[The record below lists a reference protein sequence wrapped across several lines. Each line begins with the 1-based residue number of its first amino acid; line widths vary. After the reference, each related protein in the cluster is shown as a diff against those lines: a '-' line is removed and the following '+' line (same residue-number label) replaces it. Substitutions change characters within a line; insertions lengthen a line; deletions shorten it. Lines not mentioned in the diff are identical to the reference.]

1 MSKIGI
7 LFLVLS
13 VVLLGLG
20 FYGGTV
26 QIPEATAAEAAQPGD
41 VAMHFAQYS
50 NLYLLLGGLIL
61 FTVLYFTIHK
71 NVGLKTQHLMSTT
84 IRYIILI
91 GVGVFMVY
99 PLLWMVSATFKD
111 NNEIF
116 STLNL
121 IPARPTMEGYKLA
134 MTNYGGDI
142 NIWSAMLN
150 TYKYVIPRVIFTVI
164 SSTITAYGFGRFRF
178 RGRNVL
184 FALLMA
190 TLFLP
195 QVVLNIPQFLMYR
208 NFGWVDSPL
217 YLAMIV
223 PSLFAQET
231 YFVYMLIQFM
241 RNIPR
246 ELDEAAKIDGCNI
259 MQTLVLVL
267 VPMLW
272 PAMVSAGLFQFM
284 WSSNDFMGP
293 LLYVNSPSRYPA
305 TLFVRMSMDADTG
318 FAWNRVM
325 AVSLISIMPSL
336 IVFFLAQSQFMD
348 GVTAGAVKG

>member
-1 MSKIGI
+1 MAGQNRSGSRKQSGKVAFCGMMVALSVALMLTGGLVPIATYCAPMLGGILLLPIMLEYGRKTAWTAYIATSLIVLTLGVDKEAAFFYLFLGYYPIIKWNIEKIGKKPVRLALKLVVFNAAI
-7 LFLVLS
+7 FLMYAILGFVLHMDAVVAEFTEMGAWLLFL
-13 VVLLGLG
+13 
-20 FYGGTV
+20 
-26 QIPEATAAEAAQPGD
+26 
-41 VAMHFAQYS
+41 FA
-50 NLYLLLGGLIL
+50 
-61 FTVLYFTIHK
+61 V
-71 NVGLKTQHLMSTT
+71 
-84 IRYIILI
+84 
-91 GVGVFMVY
+91 
-99 PLLWMVSATFKD
+99 
-111 NNEIF
+111 
-116 STLNL
+116 
-121 IPARPTMEGYKLA
+121 
-134 MTNYGGDI
+134 
-142 NIWSAMLN
+142 
-150 TYKYVIPRVIFTVI
+150 
-164 SSTITAYGFGRFRF
+164 
-178 RGRNVL
+178 
-184 FALLMA
+184 LMA

-208 NFGWVDSPL
+208 QFGWVDSPY
-217 YLAMIV
+217 YLALIM
-223 PSLFAQET
+223 PTLFAQET

-293 LLYVNSPSRYPA
+293 LLYVNSPARYPA

-325 AVSLISIMPSL
+325 AVSLISIIPSL
-336 IVFFLAQSQFMD
+336 VVFFLAQRQFMD

>member
-1 MSKIGI
+1 MSATGI
-7 LFLVLS
+7 VFLALS
-13 VVLLGLG
+13 VVMLGLG
-20 FYGGTV
+20 FYGASV
-26 QIPEATAAEAAQPGD
+26 DVVSATGLAESIGQ
-41 VAMHFAQYS
+41 MKNFYF
-50 NLYLLLGGLIL
+50 LLGGLIL
-61 FTVLYFTIHK
+61 FIVLYRLALGK
-71 NVGLKTQHLMSTT
+71 ASLRVQHTMSTT
-84 IRYIILI
+84 IRYVILI

-99 PLLWMVSATFKD
+99 PLLWMISATFKD

-116 STLNL
+116 STLSL
-121 IPARPTMEGYKLA
+121 IPTRPTMEGYKAA
-134 MTNYGGDI
+134 MNNYGGDI
-142 NIWSAMLN
+142 NIWQAMLN
-150 TYKYVIPRVIFTVI
+150 TYKYVIPKVIFTVV
-164 SSTITAYGFGRFRF
+164 SSTITAYGFGR
-178 RGRNVL
+178 RNFL
-184 FALLMA
+184 FAVLMA

-208 NFGWVDSPL
+208 QFGWVDSPY
-217 YLAMIV
+217 YLALIV
-223 PSLFAQET
+223 PTLFAQET

-293 LLYVNSPSRYPA
+293 LLYVNSPARYPA

-325 AVSLISIMPSL
+325 AVSLISIIPSL
-336 IVFFLAQSQFMD
+336 VVFFLAQRQFMD

>member
-1 MSKIGI
+1 MSIAMI
-7 LFLVLS
+7 IFLVLS
-13 VVLLGLG
+13 IVLLGLG

-26 QIPEATAAEAAQPGD
+26 DMTTATGISASIGQIRN
-41 VAMHFAQYS
+41 F
-50 NLYLLLGGLIL
+50 YLMLGALIL
-61 FTVLYFTIHK
+61 FIVIYRFIF
-71 NVGLKTQHLMSTT
+71 NRSNLKVQHMMSTT
-84 IRYIILI
+84 IRYVILI
-91 GVGVFMVY
+91 AVGAFMVY

-116 STLNL
+116 STLSL
-121 IPARPTMEGYKLA
+121 IPARPTLDGYRAA
-134 MTNYGGDI
+134 MNDYGGDI
-142 NIWSAMLN
+142 NIWRAMGN
-150 TYKYVIPRVIFTVI
+150 TYKYVIPKMLFTVI
-164 SSTITAYGFGRFRF
+164 SSTVTAYGFGRFKF
-178 RGRNVL
+178 RGRNAL

-208 NFGWVDSPL
+208 NFGWVDSPY
-217 YLAMIV
+217 YLALIV
-223 PSLFAQET
+223 PTLFAQET

-293 LLYVNSPSRYPA
+293 LLYVNSPARYPA
-305 TLFVRMSMDADTG
+305 TLFVRMSMDADSG

-325 AVSLISIMPSL
+325 AVSLISIIPSL
-336 IVFFLAQSQFMD
+336 VVFFLAQNQFMD

>member
-1 MSKIGI
+1 MSATGI
-7 LFLVLS
+7 VFLALS
-13 VVLLGLG
+13 VVMLGLG
-20 FYGGTV
+20 FYGASV
-26 QIPEATAAEAAQPGD
+26 DVVSATGLAESIGQ
-41 VAMHFAQYS
+41 MKNFYF
-50 NLYLLLGGLIL
+50 LLGGLIL
-61 FTVLYFTIHK
+61 FIVLYRLALGK
-71 NVGLKTQHLMSTT
+71 ASLRVQHVMSTT
-84 IRYIILI
+84 IRYVILI

-99 PLLWMVSATFKD
+99 PLLWMISATFKD

-116 STLNL
+116 STLSL
-121 IPARPTMEGYKLA
+121 IPTRPTMEGYKAA
-134 MTNYGGDI
+134 MNNYGGDV
-142 NIWSAMLN
+142 NIWQAMLN
-150 TYKYVIPRVIFTVI
+150 TYKYVIPKVVFTVV

-178 RGRNVL
+178 RGRNFL
-184 FALLMA
+184 FAGLMA

-208 NFGWVDSPL
+208 KFGWVDSPY
-217 YLAMIV
+217 YLALIV
-223 PSLFAQET
+223 PTLFAQET

-293 LLYVNSPSRYPA
+293 LLYVNSPARYPA

-325 AVSLISIMPSL
+325 AVSLISIIPSL
-336 IVFFLAQSQFMD
+336 VVFFLAQRQFMD

>member
-1 MSKIGI
+1 MSATGI
-7 LFLVLS
+7 VFLALS
-13 VVLLGLG
+13 VVMLGLG
-20 FYGGTV
+20 FYGASV
-26 QIPEATAAEAAQPGD
+26 DVVSATGLAESIGQ
-41 VAMHFAQYS
+41 MKNFYF
-50 NLYLLLGGLIL
+50 LLGGLIL
-61 FTVLYFTIHK
+61 FIVLYRLALGK
-71 NVGLKTQHLMSTT
+71 ASLRVQHVMSTT
-84 IRYIILI
+84 IRYVILI

-99 PLLWMVSATFKD
+99 PLLWMISATFKD

-116 STLNL
+116 STLSL
-121 IPARPTMEGYKLA
+121 IPTRPTMEGYKAA
-134 MTNYGGDI
+134 MNNYGGDI
-142 NIWSAMLN
+142 NIWQAMLN
-150 TYKYVIPRVIFTVI
+150 TYKYVIPKVIFTVV

-178 RGRNVL
+178 RWRNFL
-184 FALLMA
+184 FAVLMA

-208 NFGWVDSPL
+208 KFGWVDSPY
-217 YLAMIV
+217 YLALIV
-223 PSLFAQET
+223 PTLFAQET

-293 LLYVNSPSRYPA
+293 LLYVNSPARYPA

-325 AVSLISIMPSL
+325 AVSLISIIPSL
-336 IVFFLAQSQFMD
+336 VVFFLAQRQFMD

>member
-1 MSKIGI
+1 
-7 LFLVLS
+7 
-13 VVLLGLG
+13 
-20 FYGGTV
+20 
-26 QIPEATAAEAAQPGD
+26 
-41 VAMHFAQYS
+41 
-50 NLYLLLGGLIL
+50 
-61 FTVLYFTIHK
+61 
-71 NVGLKTQHLMSTT
+71 
-84 IRYIILI
+84 
-91 GVGVFMVY
+91 
-99 PLLWMVSATFKD
+99 
-111 NNEIF
+111 
-116 STLNL
+116 
-121 IPARPTMEGYKLA
+121 MEGYKAA
-134 MTNYGGDI
+134 MNNYGGDI
-142 NIWSAMLN
+142 NIWQAMLN
-150 TYKYVIPRVIFTVI
+150 TYKYVIPKVIFTVV

-178 RGRNVL
+178 RGRNFL
-184 FALLMA
+184 FAVLMA

-208 NFGWVDSPL
+208 QFGWVDSPY
-217 YLAMIV
+217 YLALIV
-223 PSLFAQET
+223 PTLFAQET

-293 LLYVNSPSRYPA
+293 LLYVNSPARYPA

-325 AVSLISIMPSL
+325 AVSLISIIPSL
-336 IVFFLAQSQFMD
+336 VVFFLAQRQFMD

>member
-1 MSKIGI
+1 MI
-7 LFLVLS
+7 
-13 VVLLGLG
+13 
-20 FYGGTV
+20 
-26 QIPEATAAEAAQPGD
+26 
-41 VAMHFAQYS
+41 
-50 NLYLLLGGLIL
+50 
-61 FTVLYFTIHK
+61 
-71 NVGLKTQHLMSTT
+71 
-84 IRYIILI
+84 
-91 GVGVFMVY
+91 
-99 PLLWMVSATFKD
+99 SATFKD

-116 STLNL
+116 STLSL
-121 IPARPTMEGYKLA
+121 IPTRPTMEGYQAA
-134 MTNYGGDI
+134 MNNYGGDI
-142 NIWSAMLN
+142 NIWQAMLN
-150 TYKYVIPRVIFTVI
+150 TYKYVIPKVIFTVI
-164 SSTITAYGFGRFRF
+164 SSTITAYGFGRFKF
-178 RGRNVL
+178 RGRNFL
-184 FALLMA
+184 FAVLMA

-208 NFGWVDSPL
+208 KFGWVDSPY
-217 YLAMIV
+217 YLALIA
-223 PSLFAQET
+223 PTLFAQET

-293 LLYVNSPSRYPA
+293 LLYVNTPSRYPA

-325 AVSLISIMPSL
+325 AVSLISIIPSL
-336 IVFFLAQSQFMD
+336 VVFFLAQRQFMD

>member
-1 MSKIGI
+1 MSATGI
-7 LFLVLS
+7 VFLALS
-13 VVLLGLG
+13 VVMLGLG
-20 FYGGTV
+20 FYGASV
-26 QIPEATAAEAAQPGD
+26 DVVSATGLAESIGQ
-41 VAMHFAQYS
+41 MKNFYF
-50 NLYLLLGGLIL
+50 LLGGLIL
-61 FTVLYFTIHK
+61 FIVLYRLALGK
-71 NVGLKTQHLMSTT
+71 ASLRVQHVMSTT
-84 IRYIILI
+84 IRYVILI

-99 PLLWMVSATFKD
+99 PLLGIISATFKD

-116 STLNL
+116 STLSL
-121 IPARPTMEGYKLA
+121 IPTRPTMEGYKAA
-134 MTNYGGDI
+134 MNNYGGDI
-142 NIWSAMLN
+142 NIWQAMLN
-150 TYKYVIPRVIFTVI
+150 TYKYVIPKVVFTVV

-178 RGRNVL
+178 RGRNFL
-184 FALLMA
+184 FAVLMA

-208 NFGWVDSPL
+208 KFGWVDSPY
-217 YLAMIV
+217 YLALIV
-223 PSLFAQET
+223 PTLFAQET

-293 LLYVNSPSRYPA
+293 LLYVNSPARYPA

-325 AVSLISIMPSL
+325 AVSLISIIPSL
-336 IVFFLAQSQFMD
+336 VVFFLAQRQFMD

>member
-1 MSKIGI
+1 MSATGI
-7 LFLVLS
+7 VFLALS
-13 VVLLGLG
+13 VVMLGLG
-20 FYGGTV
+20 FYGASV
-26 QIPEATAAEAAQPGD
+26 DVVSATGLAESIGQ
-41 VAMHFAQYS
+41 MKNFYF
-50 NLYLLLGGLIL
+50 LLGGLIL
-61 FTVLYFTIHK
+61 FIVLYRLALGK
-71 NVGLKTQHLMSTT
+71 ASLRVQHVMSTT
-84 IRYIILI
+84 IRYVILI

-99 PLLWMVSATFKD
+99 PLLWMISATFKD

-116 STLNL
+116 STLSL
-121 IPARPTMEGYKLA
+121 IPTRPTMEGYKAA
-134 MTNYGGDI
+134 MNNYGGDI
-142 NIWSAMLN
+142 NIWQAMLN
-150 TYKYVIPRVIFTVI
+150 TYKYVIPKVIFTVV

-178 RGRNVL
+178 RGRNFL
-184 FALLMA
+184 FAVLMA

-208 NFGWVDSPL
+208 KFGWVDSPY
-217 YLAMIV
+217 YLALIV
-223 PSLFAQET
+223 PTLFAQET

-293 LLYVNSPSRYPA
+293 LLYVNSPARYPA

-325 AVSLISIMPSL
+325 AVSLISIIPSL
-336 IVFFLAQSQFMD
+336 VVFFLAQRQFMD
-348 GVTAGAVKG
+348 GVTDGAVKG

>member
-1 MSKIGI
+1 MSATGI
-7 LFLVLS
+7 VFLALS
-13 VVLLGLG
+13 VVMLGLG
-20 FYGGTV
+20 FYGASV
-26 QIPEATAAEAAQPGD
+26 DVVSATGLAESIGQ
-41 VAMHFAQYS
+41 MKNFYF
-50 NLYLLLGGLIL
+50 LLGGLIL
-61 FTVLYFTIHK
+61 FIVLYRLAFSK
-71 NVGLKTQHLMSTT
+71 ASLRVQHVMSTT
-84 IRYIILI
+84 IRYVILI

-99 PLLWMVSATFKD
+99 PLLWMISATFKD

-116 STLNL
+116 STLSL
-121 IPARPTMEGYKLA
+121 IPTRPTMEGYKAA
-134 MTNYGGDI
+134 MNNYGGDI
-142 NIWSAMLN
+142 NIWQAMLN
-150 TYKYVIPRVIFTVI
+150 TYKYVIPKVIFTVV

-178 RGRNVL
+178 RGRNFL
-184 FALLMA
+184 FAVLMA

-208 NFGWVDSPL
+208 KFGWVDSPY
-217 YLAMIV
+217 YLALIV
-223 PSLFAQET
+223 PTLFAQET

-293 LLYVNSPSRYPA
+293 LLYVNSPARYPA

-325 AVSLISIMPSL
+325 AVSLISIIPSL
-336 IVFFLAQSQFMD
+336 VVFFLAQRQFMD

>member
-1 MSKIGI
+1 MSATGI
-7 LFLVLS
+7 VFLALS
-13 VVLLGLG
+13 VVMLGLG
-20 FYGGTV
+20 FYGASV
-26 QIPEATAAEAAQPGD
+26 DVVSATGLAESIGQ
-41 VAMHFAQYS
+41 MKNFYF
-50 NLYLLLGGLIL
+50 LLGGLIL
-61 FTVLYFTIHK
+61 FIVIYRLALGK
-71 NVGLKTQHLMSTT
+71 ASLRVQHVMSTT
-84 IRYIILI
+84 IRYVILI

-99 PLLWMVSATFKD
+99 PLLWMISATFKD

-116 STLNL
+116 STLSL
-121 IPARPTMEGYKLA
+121 IPTRPTMEGYKAA
-134 MTNYGGDI
+134 MNNYGGDI
-142 NIWSAMLN
+142 NIWQAMLN
-150 TYKYVIPRVIFTVI
+150 TYKYVIPKVVFTVV

-178 RGRNVL
+178 RGRNFL
-184 FALLMA
+184 FAVLMA

-208 NFGWVDSPL
+208 KFGWVDSPY
-217 YLAMIV
+217 YLALIV
-223 PSLFAQET
+223 PTLRTFDT
-231 YFVYMLIQFM
+231 YFVYKLIQFM

-293 LLYVNSPSRYPA
+293 LLYVNSPARYPA

-318 FAWNRVM
+318 FAWKRVM
-325 AVSLISIMPSL
+325 AVSLISIIPSL
-336 IVFFLAQSQFMD
+336 VVFFLAQRQFMD